1 MKTFAL
7 SLSLAVAFTGLV
19 SALPAQAATRNVEL
33 PASIF
38 AERCDKHSGVF
49 SIEGN
54 VLQCQT
60 QTVPVACAY
69 LNVNQAQCRWPGID
83 NQIAVNRVIGL
94 PSANALSAGGGG
106 FGGGNIGNGGN
117 GGGFSGPGDFVNP
130 DNDGPN
136 WQGPKDFQSN

>member
-7 SLSLAVAFTGLV
+7 SMSLAVAFTGLV

-33 PASIF
+33 PASVF
-38 AERCDKHSGVF
+38 AERCDKHSGIF
-49 SIEGN
+49 SIEDN

-69 LNVNQAQCRWPGID
+69 IDVNKAQCRWPGID

-94 PSANALSAGGGG
+94 PSANAISTTGGGG
-106 FGGGNIGNGGN
+106 GATGGKGGGL
-117 GGGFSGPGDFVNP
+117 FGPGDFTNP
-130 DNDGPN
+130 DDDGPN
-136 WQGPKDFQSN
+136 WKGPQDFQSNW

>member
-38 AERCDKHSGVF
+38 AERCDKHSGIF
-49 SIEGN
+49 SIDGN

-60 QTVPVACAY
+60 QSVPVACAY
-69 LNVNQAQCRWPGID
+69 VDINKAHCRWPGID

-94 PSANALSAGGGG
+94 PSANAISIGGGG
-106 FGGGNIGNGGN
+106 GGATGGQ
-117 GGGFSGPGDFVNP
+117 GGGFFGPGDFTNP
-130 DNDGPN
+130 DDDGPN
-136 WQGPKDFQSN
+136 WQGPQDLQSNW